1 MLLGLNIMG
10 MEAGPSSA
18 GVVKEASRPVPDGVI
33 MAGVVK
39 ELGPDGVIMAGGAMG
54 EDGGAPFGTMAGALT
69 GLDIPD
75 WPRTST

>member
-33 MAGVVK
+33 MAG
-39 ELGPDGVIMAGGAMG
+39 GAMG
-54 EDGGAPFGTMAGALT
+54 EDGGAPLGTMAGALT